1 MVKRFSLGLIT
12 ILIFKSFEEFSEIS
26 VCDNVRDIREK
37 MFYSIDFPQAS
48 AAPDR

>member
-1 MVKRFSLGLIT
+1 MVKRFSLGLI
-12 ILIFKSFEEFSEIS
+12 IVLIFKSFEGFSDIS
-26 VCDNVRDIREK
+26 VCDIVRDIRAK